1 MKTHNYEGICSFWR
15 WCRDDDDYDD
25 DEDGMELNRRI
36 ELFNSIEWQSLSQI
50 NSSFCKS
57 AFVLVVRAETS

>member
-25 DEDGMELNRRI
+25 DEDEMELNRRMKW
-36 ELFNSIEWQSLSQI
+36 FNSIEWQSLSLT
-50 NSSFCKS
+50 NSTFNQS
-57 AFVLVVRAETS
+57 AFVLVVRAGTS

>member
-50 NSSFCKS
+50 NSSFC
-57 AFVLVVRAETS
+57 